1 MKLSTLHIKLFGA
14 ALLAIG
20 FATPAAQAESWGSE
34 VRQDTREIRDDRRE
48 LRHDYRELAED
59 RADYARARA
68 AGDINGMRRERT
80 EIRQDLAEIRRDKA
94 ELRHDLR
101 ERRQDFRS
109 HHGSS
114 NDYRRSDWGHDR
126 RASWSGSPH
135 DRHGW
140 WNHSNQ
146 ERQAV
151 RLDRQ
156 VSGRGN
162 ALQPAAWQGSRPT
175 QTAAATAAQGNNGHH
190 TGWTRGRGNPQ
201 GS

>member
-1 MKLSTLHIKLFGA
+1 MKLSTLQGRLLGA

-20 FATPAAQAESWGSE
+20 FAAPAVHAESWGSE
-34 VRQDTREIRDDRRE
+34 IRQDTREIRDDRRE
-48 LRHDYRELAED
+48 LRNDYRELAED

-68 AGDINGMRRERT
+68 AGDVNAMRRERS

-94 ELRHDLR
+94 ELHHDLR
-101 ERRQDFRS
+101 DRRQDFRS

-135 DRHGW
+135 DRHGS
-140 WNHSNQ
+140 WNHWNQ
-146 ERQAV
+146 ERHAV
-151 RLDRQ
+151 RFDRHGA
-156 VSGRGN
+156 GRGN
-162 ALQPAAWQGSRPT
+162 APQPAAWQASRPK
-175 QTAAATAAQGNNGHH
+175 QAAAAAAQGTTGRHA
-190 TGWTRGRGNPQ
+190 GWTRGRGNPQ